1 MDTETAEM
9 ELPDSEHEIQQ
20 TVAGAKVAP
29 EHAAHATAR
38 NGRETWWRRCGSKEK
53 GFSYLDAR
61 GQAITDARKLE
72 RIHALV
78 IPPAWEEVR
87 IAPSPR
93 TSLQVV
99 GVDAA
104 GRLQYHYSAEF
115 VACQQRIKFAKIEHF
130 GDYLPAL
137 RRQTNLDIAQD
148 GLSRERVLA
157 VIVRLVNDLYFR
169 VGSEESVSR
178 YKTFGVTTL
187 RNRHLTIQ
195 PNGELLFQFIGKHH
209 IPHRRLLVDEHL
221 AELLREI
228 KAIRGERLF
237 NYLDANKKPHAVT
250 PHDVN
255 HYIKAATA
263 PQFSAKDFRTWGG
276 TLLAAIALAE
286 MGTTT
291 AEMQQKRNI
300 VEAVRR
306 VSERLG
312 NTPAVCR
319 GSYIHPIVFERY
331 QQGVTL
337 RDFRQAAQRAIKR
350 QQPELEIEEVELL
363 RLFATQPDC

>member
-1 MDTETAEM
+1 MGTAEA
-9 ELPDSEHEIQQ
+9 ETKRDESGHEIQQ

-29 EHAAHATAR
+29 EHAARATAK
-38 NGRETWWRRCGSKEK
+38 NGRENWWRRCGSKEK
-53 GFSYLDAR
+53 GFSYRDAK
-61 GQAITDARKLE
+61 GQAITEERKLD

-93 TSLQVV
+93 SPLQVV
-99 GVDAA
+99 GVDSV

-137 RRQTNLDIAQD
+137 RRQTNVDIAKD
-148 GLSRERVLA
+148 GLPRERVLA

-209 IPHRRLLVDEHL
+209 IPHRRILVDAHL
-221 AELLREI
+221 ADSLREI
-228 KAIRGERLF
+228 KAIRGPRLF
-237 NYLDANKKPHAVT
+237 NYLDDGGKPRAIT

-286 MGTTT
+286 RGAADTE
-291 AEMQQKRNI
+291 AQQKRSI
-300 VEAVRR
+300 VEAVKQ

-319 GSYIHPIVFERY
+319 GSYIHPVVFERY
-331 QQGVTL
+331 QQGITL
-337 RDFRQAAQRAIKR
+337 KDFRQAAQRAIKK
-350 QQPELEIEEVELL
+350 QQPELEIEEIELL
-363 RLFATQPDC
+363 KLFATQPDC